1 MNINMKMNINTNSN
15 PQKYNTS
22 HMSFHLRFMLNV
34 LTRLDIYFQKKK
46 KAYVNDLYQNISR
59 K

>member
-1 MNINMKMNINTNSN
+1 
-15 PQKYNTS
+15 
-22 HMSFHLRFMLNV
+22 MSFHLRFMLNV

-46 KAYVNDLYQNISR
+46 KKAYVNDLYQNISR